1 MPICS
6 GYYLS
11 SMLKNLLL
19 LPFLALFAGSVS
31 AMPLPTEDPASVAAQ
46 SELKVLTYNI
56 KMLPRVLTFIKHHPV
71 VRARIIPRIVAPDSA
86 QVIVFQEAFDHKA
99 IRILKRELKPYYP
112 FWAGP
117 ANSTPSLKASSG
129 VMVFSKVP
137 LKELGEV
144 HFTDCDREDCLARK
158 GAILVQLQWKGNT
171 VQVMGTHMEAGG
183 AFEMKQ
189 NQYEQIEGL
198 MKRFRKDSIPQLYC
212 GDFNTHKGS
221 ALYDTMLHTFTAEDG
236 PITGDLQYTSD
247 HLLNDMDSYD
257 PNRRGVIDF
266 VLYKGN
272 GLQPK
277 TLSREVKRYQ
287 FPWDKKHKDLSD
299 HFAVMMKLR
308 L

>member
-1 MPICS
+1 MPV
-6 GYYLS
+6 LA
-11 SMLKNLLL
+11 
-19 LPFLALFAGSVS
+19 FLACNLS

-46 SELKVLTYNI
+46 SELKILTYNI
-56 KMLPRVLTFIKHHPV
+56 KMLPRVLTFIKHHPIT
-71 VRARIIPRIVAPDSA
+71 RAHIIPRIVAPDSA

-99 IRILKRELKPYYP
+99 VRILKKGLKPYYP

-117 ANSTPSLKASSG
+117 ANGRPSVKANSG

-137 LKELGEV
+137 LKQLGEV
-144 HFTDCDREDCLARK
+144 DFVDCDREDCLARK
-158 GAILVQLQWKGNT
+158 GAILVQLQFKGRT

-198 MKRFRKDSIPQLYC
+198 MERFKTDSIPQFYC
-212 GDFNTHKGS
+212 GDFNTHKGT
-221 ALYDTMLHTFTAEDG
+221 ALYDTMLHTFNAEDG

-257 PNRRGVIDF
+257 PKRRGVIDF

-277 TLSREVKRYQ
+277 SVTREVKRYQ

-299 HFAVMMKLR
+299 HFAVMMKVR